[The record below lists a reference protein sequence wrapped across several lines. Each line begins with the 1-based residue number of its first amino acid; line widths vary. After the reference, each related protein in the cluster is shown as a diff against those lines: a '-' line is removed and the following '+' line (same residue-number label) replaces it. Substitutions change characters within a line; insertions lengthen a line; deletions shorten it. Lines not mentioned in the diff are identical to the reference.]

1 MINEHHIS
9 RNNFINKSFFI
20 DIFKELGVKKDL
32 DLIVHSA
39 LWTLGSRI
47 ENPNDIIDAILE
59 SIGTKGTLIM
69 PSHSGHLTDPHD
81 WTDPPAPKEDI
92 PKMIEEMK
100 PFDSKTTKIRNRGVL
115 SEIFFKYNGI
125 RRSQHPLNSVIALG
139 PKAKYFTDSHPLH
152 ECEGYGS
159 PAWKFYKEQGYALL
173 IGVGMPNS
181 LTFIHLGEYLLD
193 MPYLKHNIRKVLVVE
208 NGKKKFVTLKK
219 YPKTGK
225 SFIRLQSV
233 MEEKKIMKVI
243 KINKSHIY
251 FFPFKDAID
260 ISMNMMKDNP
270 NIFNE

>member
-92 PKMIEEMK
+92 PKIKPSIET
-100 PFDSKTTKIRNRGVL
+100 SKI
-115 SEIFFKYNGI
+115 
-125 RRSQHPLNSVIALG
+125 
-139 PKAKYFTDSHPLH
+139 
-152 ECEGYGS
+152 
-159 PAWKFYKEQGYALL
+159 
-173 IGVGMPNS
+173 
-181 LTFIHLGEYLLD
+181 
-193 MPYLKHNIRKVLVVE
+193 
-208 NGKKKFVTLKK
+208 
-219 YPKTGK
+219 
-225 SFIRLQSV
+225 
-233 MEEKKIMKVI
+233 
-243 KINKSHIY
+243 
-251 FFPFKDAID
+251 
-260 ISMNMMKDNP
+260 
-270 NIFNE
+270 